1 MTAASPAPPRRL
13 RRWVRPTAILAILG
27 PGLIAAN
34 AGNDSGG
41 IATYSSAGAQFA
53 YKPLFLAVI
62 ITLMLIVVQEMAA
75 RVGVFGGEGIMALVR
90 EQFSLRV
97 GAFAVVCLLVAN
109 LGLVVSEFA
118 GIGAALELFGVSR
131 YIAVPI
137 SAVVLIAVVV
147 FGSYRWAERIFLTLA
162 LAFLAYPVAM
172 VMAHP
177 DWKAVAVNAVVP
189 HFVGSKAFL
198 LMAVALVGT
207 TITPYMQLYQ
217 SAAVAD
223 SGADPDEYPRVRTD
237 AVGGAIIAGGI
248 FICILIA
255 TAATIGGTGPLDSA
269 AQAARALE
277 PVAGSGAQTL
287 FGIGLLG
294 ASALAAAVVPLSTA
308 YGIAEAVGA
317 ERSVSRRFSEAPFF
331 LGFFAAQV
339 IVGAAVALVPVNLF
353 SLLIGMQILNGLVTP
368 IILGFLYVLS
378 NRRAVVGPAVSSPRN
393 KVLSLLC
400 VAIASALALVVV
412 GVTVGGWFGIV

>member
-1 MTAASPAPPRRL
+1 MNTSPGVKPRRL
-13 RRWVRPTAILAILG
+13 GRWVRPTAVFAILG

-53 YKPLFLAVI
+53 YKPLFLAVV

-75 RVGVFGGEGIMALVR
+75 RVGTFGGGGIMSLVR
-90 EQFSLRV
+90 EQFSLRI
-97 GAFAVVCLLVAN
+97 GAFAVFCILVAN

-131 YIAVPI
+131 YISVPI
-137 SAVVLIAVVV
+137 SAVILIGVVV
-147 FGSYRWAERIFLTLA
+147 FGSYRWAERIFLTFA
-162 LAFLAYPVAM
+162 LAFLAYPFAM
-172 VMAHP
+172 ILSHP
-177 DWKAVAVNAVVP
+177 DWSQVVSNAVIP

-198 LMAVALVGT
+198 LMAIALVGT

-217 SAAVAD
+217 AAAVAD
-223 SGADPDEYPRVRTD
+223 SGAGPEDYPRVRTD
-237 AVGGAIIAGGI
+237 AVGGAIIAGLI

-255 TAATIGGTGPLDSA
+255 TAATIGGTGPLNSA
-269 AQAARALE
+269 AQAAKALE
-277 PVAGSGAQTL
+277 PVAGAGAEVL

-308 YGIAEAVGA
+308 YGLAEAVGA
-317 ERSVSRRFSEAPFF
+317 ERSVSRRFSEAPLF
-331 LGFFAAQV
+331 LGLFAAQV
-339 IVGAAVALVPVNLF
+339 VIGALVALIPVNLF
-353 SLLIGMQILNGLVTP
+353 ALLIGMQILNGLITP

-378 NRRAVVGPAVSSPRN
+378 NRQSVVGDAVSSPMN
-393 KVLSLLC
+393 KAISLLC
-400 VAIASALALVVV
+400 VLIVSLLAVVVV
-412 GVTVGGWFGIV
+412 GVSIGGWFGVV

>member
-1 MTAASPAPPRRL
+1 MSTAAPGPDRRRL
-13 RRWVRPTAILAILG
+13 GRWVRPTAILAILG

-41 IATYSSAGAQFA
+41 IATYSSAGAQFS
-53 YKPLFLAVI
+53 YKPLFLAVL
-62 ITLMLIVVQEMAA
+62 ITLMLVVVQEMAA
-75 RVGVFGGEGIMALVR
+75 RVGVFGGEGIMSLVR

-131 YIAVPI
+131 YVAVPI
-137 SAVVLIAVVV
+137 AAVVLIAVVV

-162 LAFLAYPVAM
+162 LGFLAYPIAM
-172 VMAHP
+172 VLAHP
-177 DWKAVAVNAVVP
+177 DWGTVASNTLIP
-189 HFVGSKAFL
+189 HFVGSRAFL

-217 SAAVAD
+217 AAAVAD
-223 SGADPDEYPRVRTD
+223 SGASPDEYRRVRTD
-237 AVGGAIIAGGI
+237 AVVGAVIAGLI

-255 TAATIGGTGPLDSA
+255 TAATIGGTGPLTSA
-269 AQAARALE
+269 AEAAKALE
-277 PVAGSGAQTL
+277 PAVGSGAETL

-308 YGIAEAVGA
+308 YGLAEAVGA
-317 ERSVSRRFSEAPFF
+317 ERSVSRRFSEAPLF
-331 LGFFAAQV
+331 LGLFAAQV
-339 IVGAAVALVPVNLF
+339 VLGALVALIPVNLI
-353 SLLIGMQILNGLVTP
+353 SLLIGMQVLNGLVTP

-378 NRRAVVGPAVSSPRN
+378 NRRAVVGDAVSSPRN
-393 KVLSLLC
+393 RALALGC
-400 VAIASALALVVV
+400 VAIVSVLALVVV
-412 GVTVGGWFGIV
+412 VTTVGGWFGA

>member
-1 MTAASPAPPRRL
+1 MSTVNPGADRRRL
-13 RRWVRPTAILAILG
+13 GRWVRPTAILAILG

-41 IATYSSAGAQFA
+41 IATYSSAGAQFS
-53 YKPLFLAVI
+53 YKPLFLAVL
-62 ITLMLIVVQEMAA
+62 ITLMLVVVQEMAA
-75 RVGVFGGEGIMALVR
+75 RVGVFGGEGIMSLVR

-97 GAFAVVCLLVAN
+97 GALAVVCLLVAN

-137 SAVVLIAVVV
+137 AAAVLIVVVV

-162 LAFLAYPVAM
+162 LAFLAYPIAM
-172 VMAHP
+172 VLADP
-177 DWKAVAVNAVVP
+177 DWGEVASNALIP
-189 HFVGSKAFL
+189 HFVGSRAFL

-217 SAAVAD
+217 AAAVAD
-223 SGADPDEYPRVRTD
+223 AGASPEEYRRVRTD
-237 AVGGAIIAGGI
+237 AVAGAVIAGLI

-255 TAATIGGTGPLDSA
+255 TAATIGGSGPLTSA
-269 AQAARALE
+269 AEAAKALE
-277 PVAGSGAQTL
+277 PAVGAGAETL

-308 YGIAEAVGA
+308 YGLAEAVGA

-331 LGFFAAQV
+331 LGLFTAQV
-339 IVGAAVALVPVNLF
+339 VIGALVALIPVNLI
-353 SLLIGMQILNGLVTP
+353 SLLIGMQVLNGLITP
-368 IILGFLYVLS
+368 VILVFLYVLS
-378 NRRAVVGPAVSSPRN
+378 NRRAVVGDAVSSPRN
-393 KVLSLLC
+393 RVLALLC
-400 VAIASALALVVV
+400 VAIVSVLVLVVV
-412 GVTVGGWFGIV
+412 GTTVAGWFTS